1 MESARRNREEG
12 DRAHVRQIEEMQ
24 ERHRHDYLQERTRWQ
39 NSQDRLEEEVNQ
51 LRQQLQQM
59 MQQNLRS
66 PIPQDGN
73 NNAGAPSPRPET
85 PYRNQNQV
93 RSPGNFGPRT
103 PGNIRPITPQRPDV
117 QFRSPGPARRPPP
130 ANQYYQR
137 PPPFNPNQP
146 LNMRPPPFIHP
157 LQLNF
162 PPPNV
167 PIQYQQPNFG
177 QIPPQQPAWNPGPRR
192 QGQGNG
198 GGDGGTP
205 GRGTQGSRTPGPG
218 PRRGP
223 TIDRRNLKLP
233 KFKGKDVESW
243 CSMVED
249 FAEAMEW
256 TEIEKRL
263 HIKANLD
270 DWIRSMFAD
279 CEDLSSD
286 EMLHQLTM
294 RFGVTMSHPE
304 VHNELIQIVRKSNE
318 SLHELADRVRNTA
331 RKAHMPGYRRQHIMR
346 DVFFTALRP
355 NKELQHYV
363 DRYDDLRE
371 PNMMNT
377 LALALDWEMKH
388 GTQHSSEKVRNVK
401 DESSESKNAADT
413 SDRTT
418 DSDSTVNKVDYID
431 MKELSTKE
439 AKLIAKQQN
448 ETTRLLRKWA
458 YSTLDDDKSKF
469 TKGRQYNKSDSR
481 STSRSSGSSWR
492 SRPRSRSRTRR
503 FEKRDKSYKRSSERK
518 WKKYDKYEKRKK
530 SGDRKYSKKDYKN
543 RRDKYKKRN
552 RSKERIEN
560 VQDESDDSRTSRSTT
575 DDSSGSES
583 ESTE

>member
-1 MESARRNREEG
+1 
-12 DRAHVRQIEEMQ
+12 MQ

-146 LNMRPPPFIHP
+146 LNMRPHPFIHP

-279 CEDLSSD
+279 CEDFSSD

-388 GTQHSSEKVRNVK
+388 GTQHRSEKVRNVK
-401 DESSESKNAADT
+401 DESSESKNISDT
-413 SDRTT
+413 SDRTA

-458 YSTLDDDKSKF
+458 YSTLDDDKNKF
-469 TKGRQYNKSDSR
+469 TKGRQYKKATAEVRVEVPEVLGAADQDPGPGLEDLKSETR
-481 STSRSSGSSWR
+481 VIREAVNENGKSTTNTKRE
-492 SRPRSRSRTRR
+492 RR
-503 FEKRDKSYKRSSERK
+503 VE
-518 WKKYDKYEKRKK
+518 
-530 SGDRKYSKKDYKN
+530 
-543 RRDKYKKRN
+543 
-552 RSKERIEN
+552 IEN
-560 VQDESDDSRTSRSTT
+560 TQRRITRTEEINIKRETEARNELKMSRTSQMTAGLQDQQTTRLVQSQSLLNDNESHRSP
-575 DDSSGSES
+575 SQCSIM
-583 ESTE
+583 